1 MKIISFIKFKYCQSY
16 RKVSFINSWYLKFSI
31 FFLSDLTSFSLQWQ
45 RKAFNLMPRKK
56 YLTGQQPDLLVRT
69 VKLYQKLFQF
79 FKLAMEMFCVQFAKP
94 KEVPI
99 AQTTCLGDFCVQFA
113 NQSPN
118 RLKFFEALFWKIC

>member
-1 MKIISFIKFKYCQSY
+1 
-16 RKVSFINSWYLKFSI
+16 
-31 FFLSDLTSFSLQWQ
+31 
-45 RKAFNLMPRKK
+45 MPRKK
-56 YLTGQQPDLLVRT
+56 YLIGQQPDLLVWT
-69 VKLYQKLFQF
+69 AKWYQKLFQF
-79 FKLAMEMFCVQFAKP
+79 FKQAKARFCVQFAKP